1 MAGYKNLL
9 TYKQCEEIH
18 DLTVEFCERWVR
30 SWKLKEQMIGAAR
43 SAKQNIVEGH
53 TLKSR
58 KGYIRLLGVSRSSL
72 EELLEDYKD
81 FARLRNI
88 ELWDR
93 NDVLFR
99 EMGSKRSKGST
110 GKYLLPL
117 TPSDPSNPCYPLNY
131 LVSLVNRTCYLLYRQ
146 IEALEKKF
154 IEEGGYTE
162 NLFKKRM
169 AYRRRR

>member
-18 DLTVEFCERWVR
+18 DLTVEFCERWIR

-53 TLKSR
+53 SFKSR
-58 KGYIRLLGVSRSSL
+58 KSYIKLLGVSRGSL

-81 FARLRNI
+81 FARIRDI

-93 NDVLFR
+93 NDTRFR

-110 GKYLLPL
+110 GKFLLPP
-117 TPSDPSNPCYPLNY
+117 TPSNPSNPHYPLNY
-131 LVSLVNRTCYLLYRQ
+131 LMSLVNRTCYLLYRQ
-146 IEALEKKF
+146 IAALEKKF

-169 AYRRRR
+169 AYRRR